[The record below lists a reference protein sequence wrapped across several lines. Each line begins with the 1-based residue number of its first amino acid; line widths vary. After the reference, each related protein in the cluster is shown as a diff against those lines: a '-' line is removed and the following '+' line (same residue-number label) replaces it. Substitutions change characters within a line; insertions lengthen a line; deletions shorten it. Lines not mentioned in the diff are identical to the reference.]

1 MKIKKN
7 QSNNFFRA
15 VCLCFSLVLLM
26 LLINS
31 HVQLMTV
38 DRELL
43 RLEEELAKAEDEI
56 EILRVRNENRISL
69 EQLENLA
76 LNSLGMHRP
85 GVGQVYFGILPG

>member
-43 RLEEELAKAEDEI
+43 RLEEELAKAENEI

-69 EQLENLA
+69 EQLEVLA
-76 LNSLGMHRP
+76 LNGLGMQRP
-85 GVGQVYFGILPG
+85 GASQLYFDMLPG